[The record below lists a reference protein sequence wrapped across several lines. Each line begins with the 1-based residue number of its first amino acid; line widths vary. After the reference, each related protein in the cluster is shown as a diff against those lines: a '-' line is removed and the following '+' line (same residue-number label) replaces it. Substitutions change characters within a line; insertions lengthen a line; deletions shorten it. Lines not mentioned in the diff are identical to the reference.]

1 VAGQAR
7 LSGRQGSVIEMAQ
20 GQLGLLEK
28 AMPASVGT
36 RPVEVRCSRRVASS
50 FSSRVICWL
59 RPR

>member
-36 RPVEVRCSRRVASS
+36 
-50 FSSRVICWL
+50 
-59 RPR
+59 PR